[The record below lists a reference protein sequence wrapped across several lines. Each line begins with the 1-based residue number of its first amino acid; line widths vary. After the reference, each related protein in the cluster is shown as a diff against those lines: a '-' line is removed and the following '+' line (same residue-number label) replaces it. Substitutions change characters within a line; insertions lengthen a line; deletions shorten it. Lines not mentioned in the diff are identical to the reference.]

1 MRVRIIIPNR
11 TIMDEEA
18 DKLTIPGKEGA
29 FQILPKH
36 IDMAGSLSPGILTV
50 FQGSEETYIAV
61 SQGVLVKEGSTVSIS
76 CLQAMRGT
84 SLETLNRTVSESFRR
99 LDEEER
105 RLRDILVKL
114 EADTLM
120 RFMDI
125 D

>member
-18 DKLTIPGKEGA
+18 DKLTIPGREGA

-36 IDMAGSLSPGILTV
+36 VDMAASLSAGILTV
-50 FQGSEETYIAV
+50 FQGSEETYFAV
-61 SQGVLVKEGSTVSIS
+61 NQGVLVKEGSTVSIS

-84 SLETLNRTVSESFRR
+84 SLETLNRMLSESFRK
-99 LDEEER
+99 LDEEEK

>member
-1 MRVRIIIPNR
+1 MRVRIIIPHR
-11 TIMDEEA
+11 TIFDDEA
-18 DKLTIPGKEGA
+18 DKVTAPGKEGS

-36 IDMAGSLSPGILTV
+36 VDAASSLTAGILTI
-50 FQGSEETYIAV
+50 FQGKEETYFAV
-61 SQGVLVKEGSTVSIS
+61 NQGVLVKEGSTVSIS
-76 CLQAMRGT
+76 CLQAMKGD
-84 SLETLNRTVSESFRR
+84 SLETLNRTVSESFRK

-114 EADTLM
+114 EVDTLM